1 VDELIQLLQELH
13 DDVDYDTHQSLI
25 DDKVFNSFDIVMLL
39 TMISDRFEVQINPED
54 IKPENFNSAKTI
66 WRLIEELRD

>member
-1 VDELIQLLQELH
+1 MDELIQLLQELH